1 MSAPF
6 HAGPE
11 ADPSR
16 SAAAHL
22 EALSVRIGR
31 RLVGTPGNRAAT
43 TYVASVMEGLGL
55 EVERPSFRC
64 LGWDAGEAVLEAGG
78 IRLGLKPGPYSLPFD
93 GERRLVA
100 ASSMAEL
107 EVCDF
112 SDCILLLY
120 GSIASEPIAPR
131 NYVFYNPDEH
141 QALHRLLD
149 LKKPAAIVTATGIC
163 PTTAGAGY
171 PFPLFDDGDFDIP
184 SACMKD
190 VEGGRFAGLAGAS
203 AKLRIV
209 SGRREER
216 GCNVIGRL
224 PGTDPGRRIVLTAHV
239 DTRPETPGALD
250 DASGVATILA
260 AAELQTA
267 AHPGGVRSGPTLE
280 IAVLNGED
288 YYAATGEMEYMKA
301 NEGIWGEIALA
312 MNVDGAGYREGST
325 AWSLYGCGRNL
336 KRSVHTALSRFP
348 GIVPG
353 EQWPQGDHS
362 MFAMQGVPA
371 AAFTSDR
378 MAELWAEVAH
388 TERDTTALVD
398 PGRLG
403 ELARAL
409 SCLSSRRILAAPP
422 PARP

>member
-1 MSAPF
+1 MSAPRLP
-6 HAGPE
+6 HPGI
-11 ADPSR
+11 DPSK
-16 SAAAHL
+16 SASAHL

-43 TYVASVMEGLGL
+43 SYVASVMERIGL

-64 LGWDAGEAVLEAGG
+64 FGWDAGEAFLEAGG
-78 IRLGLKPGPYSLPFD
+78 VGLDLKPGPYSLPFD
-93 GERRLVA
+93 GERRLVV

-107 EVCDF
+107 QAADCTG
-112 SDCILLLY
+112 CILLLH
-120 GSIASEPIAPR
+120 GEVASEPIAPR
-131 NYVFYNPDEH
+131 NYVFYNPEEH

-149 LKKPAAIVTATGIC
+149 LKKPAAVVAATGIC
-163 PTTAGAGY
+163 PTTAGAEY

-190 VEGGRFAGLAGAS
+190 VEGERIAGLAGDPV
-203 AKLRIV
+203 KLRIV
-209 SGRREER
+209 SGRREEQ
-216 GCNVIGRL
+216 GCNVIGSI
-224 PGTDPGRRIVLTAHV
+224 PGTDPGRRIVMTAHV
-239 DTRPETPGALD
+239 DTRPGTPGALD
-250 DASGVATILA
+250 DASGVATVLA

-267 AHPGGVRSGPTLE
+267 AHPGGIRPGPTLE
-280 IAVLNGED
+280 VAVLNGED
-288 YYAATGEMEYMKA
+288 YYAATGEIEYMKA
-301 NEGIWGEIALA
+301 NGGRWGGIALV

-325 AWSLYGCGRNL
+325 AWSLYGCDSRL
-336 KRSVHTALSRFP
+336 RRSLRTALARFP
-348 GIVPG
+348 GIVRG

-378 MAELWAEVAH
+378 MAELWSQVAH
-388 TERDTTALVD
+388 TERDTADLVD

-409 SCLSSRRILAAPP
+409 SCLADLTDRF
-422 PARP
+422 

>member
-1 MSAPF
+1 VSAPRLR
-6 HAGPE
+6 APGI
-11 ADPSR
+11 DPSKA
-16 SAAAHL
+16 AAAHL
-22 EALSVRIGR
+22 EALSVRIGS

-43 TYVASVMEGLGL
+43 DYVASVMEATGLA
-55 EVERPSFRC
+55 VERPSFRC

-78 IRLGLKPGPYSLPFD
+78 IRLELKPGPYSLPFE

-100 ASSMAEL
+100 ASSAAEL
-107 EVCDF
+107 EACDC
-112 SDCILLLY
+112 SGCILLLH

-131 NYVFYNPDEH
+131 NYVFYNPEEH

-149 LKKPAAIVTATGIC
+149 MKKPAAIVAATGIC
-163 PTTAGAGY
+163 PTTAGAEY

-190 VEGGRFAGLAGAS
+190 VEGERFAGLAGS
-203 AKLRIV
+203 SMKLRIV
-209 SGRREER
+209 SGRRGED

-239 DTRPETPGALD
+239 DTRPGTPGALD

-260 AAELQTA
+260 AAELQNA
-267 AHPGGVRSGPTLE
+267 AHPGGVRPGPTLE
-280 IAVLNGED
+280 VAVLNGED
-288 YYAATGEMEYMKA
+288 YYAATGEIEYMKA
-301 NEGIWGEIALA
+301 NEGRWGGIALV

-325 AWSLYGCGRNL
+325 AWSHYGCDSRL
-336 KRSVHTALSRFP
+336 RRSLRTALGRFP
-348 GIVPG
+348 GIVAG

-378 MAELWAEVAH
+378 MAELWSQVAH
-388 TERDTTALVD
+388 TERDTADLVD

-403 ELARAL
+403 ELAAAL
-409 SCLSSRRILAAPP
+409 SCLANRRFLSSHLPDQS
-422 PARP
+422 